1 MENKKHYFSMQKIK
15 SYSEFINES
24 TNLNADL
31 LNDIEKEICNYINRN
46 PNFHIEWGRLQND
59 EWDKDTKPYFIYSLK
74 QFRNKWNT
82 CLDKEKVKYALMRW
96 FRHWCA
102 KCDEN
107 ILCDEYAEPNPDIYD
122 KEWDIQFKNLDIV
135 GDIKF
140 DVKSTRVFKDLIDKT
155 DYYKKNP
162 EELIKLYYKDQTKE
176 SRYGHQNRL
185 FIIHIP
191 SNNRTETMVRCDFNK
206 KREIVKEYFESI
218 KTGEHKPYNIEIDG
232 YKVISDIIFVD

>member
-1 MENKKHYFSMQKIK
+1 MEKIK
-15 SYSEFINES
+15 NYSEFINES

-31 LNDIEKEICNYINRN
+31 LDCIEKEICEFINKH
-46 PNFHIEWGRLQND
+46 PNLSIEWGRLQND
-59 EWDKDTKPYFIYSLK
+59 EWDKDTKPYAIYSLE
-74 QFRNKWNT
+74 QFKNKWKK
-82 CLDKEKVKYALMRW
+82 CSDIEKVKYASMRW
-96 FRHWCA
+96 FRYWCA
-102 KCDEN
+102 KCDES
-107 ILCDEYAEPNPDIYD
+107 ILCGEYAEPNPDKSNKD
-122 KEWDIQFKNLDIV
+122 WDIQFKNLDIV

-185 FIIHIP
+185 FIVHIP

-206 KREIVKEYFESI
+206 KRELVKEYFESI